1 VQRLEIAVGLWS
13 ASVDQRVARAEPL
26 HGRPESRLG
35 NSPPLSES
43 TRSSRQPAAERSL
56 ATRRAS
62 LEVCSPVG
70 WPDGQRRSSE
80 TLAEVPSRQDAT
92 VTRSGRRPPASCAAV
107 LQHLCPRVGL
117 RAPDQSDLLQR
128 VEAEAG
134 SSLAGLISMAIW
146 PSWSRVRSST
156 CPSCGCPRVAASRKP
171 SSPRRVTLTGPFQG
185 PAMRI
190 SSSSP
195 SCRRPGSP

>member
-26 HGRPESRLG
+26 HGRPESRLR

-92 VTRSGRRPPASCAAV
+92 VTRSGRRPLASCAAV

-128 VEAEAG
+128 GEAEAG
-134 SSLAGLISMAIW
+134 SSLAGLNLHGDLAVLVSRPELDLSELRVPVCGSEPETLL
-146 PSWSRVRSST
+146 PST
-156 CPSCGCPRVAASRKP
+156 GDPGPSK
-171 SSPRRVTLTGPFQG
+171 G